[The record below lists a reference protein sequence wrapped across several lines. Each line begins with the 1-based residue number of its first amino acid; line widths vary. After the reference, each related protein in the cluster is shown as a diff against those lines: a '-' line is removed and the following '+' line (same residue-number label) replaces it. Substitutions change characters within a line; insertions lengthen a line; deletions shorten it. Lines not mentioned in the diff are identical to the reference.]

1 MTATVPQPRDSVPA
15 PARSAALVPVWDLP
29 LRLLHWATAL
39 CVLVAWFTP
48 NTYDTMHR
56 SAGYAVLVL
65 LPVRLVWGFI
75 GTRHSRFRNPLR
87 VCRVLPRYLLD
98 MARGRSRRYLGLN
111 PAGSAISMAMLVL
124 LVISGVSGWM
134 QVTLRFFGVAWVQD
148 THTYASDAVM
158 VLVLVHVVGVVL
170 MSIRQRENLVRAMI
184 TGWKRNGTAARTF
197 SRLELPF
204 RFNRNG
210 KRP

>member
-1 MTATVPQPRDSVPA
+1 VTATVQHPRDPRPA
-15 PARSAALVPVWDLP
+15 SERPGALVPVWDLP

-48 NTYDTMHR
+48 NAYDMLHR
-56 SAGYAVLVL
+56 SAGYAVLGLV
-65 LPVRLVWGFI
+65 PIRLVWGFI
-75 GTRHSRFRNPLR
+75 GPRYSRFRNPLR
-87 VCRVLPRYLLD
+87 VCRALPRYLMD

-111 PAGSAISMAMLVL
+111 PAGSAISMAMLIL
-124 LVISGVSGWM
+124 LAISGLSGWM

-158 VLVLVHVVGVVL
+158 LLALVHVLGVLV

-184 TGWKRNGTAARTF
+184 TGWKRSGAAR
-197 SRLELPF
+197 R
-204 RFNRNG
+204 
-210 KRP
+210 

>member
-1 MTATVPQPRDSVPA
+1 VQHPRDPKPA
-15 PARSAALVPVWDLP
+15 SARPGAAVPVWDLP

-48 NTYDTMHR
+48 NAYDTLHR

-65 LPVRLVWGFI
+65 VPVRLVWGLT
-75 GTRHSRFRNPLR
+75 GTRYSRFRNPLR
-87 VCRVLPRYLLD
+87 VGRALPRYLMD
-98 MARGRSRRYLGLN
+98 VARGRSRRYLGLN
-111 PAGSAISMAMLVL
+111 PAGSAISMAMLIL

-158 VLVLVHVVGVVL
+158 VLALVHVLGVLL

-184 TGWKRNGTAARTF
+184 TGWKRSGAAR
-197 SRLELPF
+197 
-204 RFNRNG
+204 
-210 KRP
+210 

>member
-1 MTATVPQPRDSVPA
+1 LTATAQQPRNPQPASTCSGA
-15 PARSAALVPVWDLP
+15 PVLVWDLP
-29 LRLLHWATAL
+29 LRLMHWATAL

-48 NTYDTMHR
+48 NTYDTLHR

-65 LPVRLVWGFI
+65 VPFRVVWGFI

-87 VCRVLPRYLLD
+87 VCRALPRYLLD

-111 PAGSAISMAMLVL
+111 PAGSAISMAMLIL
-124 LVISGVSGWM
+124 LAISAVSGWM

-158 VLVLVHVVGVVL
+158 LLALLHVLGVAL

-184 TGWKRNGTAARTF
+184 TGWKRSGVGR
-197 SRLELPF
+197 R
-204 RFNRNG
+204 
-210 KRP
+210 